1 MGLKVSR
8 AWLAKHHP
16 DALRAS
22 PNCPARRRSPSGE
35 RSATDTDKPAAH
47 SPGPWVVEI
56 PGWVP
61 PSLNTYLGQ
70 HWSVGA
76 KVKKRVAH
84 VVAVACLVAQ
94 VPKATTR
101 RRLSVHLSLPRGRK
115 APDEDNIGK
124 ALRDAL
130 TACGAIHDDAP
141 EWVESGPYT
150 QSVGPLGTILR
161 LEEI

>member
-1 MGLKVSR
+1 MAVKVSR

-16 DALRAS
+16 DALRAI
-22 PNCPARRRSPSGE
+22 PIRPARRRSPSGE
-35 RSATDTDKPAAH
+35 RSATGTGEPAAH

-61 PSLNTYLGQ
+61 PSWNPTLGR

-101 RRLSVHLSLPRGRK
+101 RRLSIHLSLPRGRK

-130 TACGAIHDDAP
+130 SACGAIRDDAP

-150 QSVGPLGTILR
+150 QSVGSLGTILR